1 MATSKSI
8 YDKSMSDKSIS
19 DEAFVEMLCSNK
31 LEEDKLIHLQDLTKE
46 IEHELNPSYS
56 PIVYKEDVEV
66 DDDLNVPPP
75 LPLQRQIAGEWQHQ
89 QNLEMIEL
97 FGLADFIEEQKGL
110 WAKECQTPLY
120 VYLNDPTYIQAQQRF
135 LEKKKR

>member
-1 MATSKSI
+1 MATSMSI
-8 YDKSMSDKSIS
+8 TDKCMSDKSIS

-56 PIVYKEDVEV
+56 PIVDKEDVEV

-120 VYLNDPTYIQAQQRF
+120 VYLNDPTYIQAQQRY

>member
-1 MATSKSI
+1 MSI
-8 YDKSMSDKSIS
+8 TDKCMSDKSIS

-31 LEEDKLIHLQDLTKE
+31 LEEDKLIHFQDLTKE
-46 IEHELNPSYS
+46 IEPVNPSYS
-56 PIVYKEDVEV
+56 PIVDKEDV

-97 FGLADFIEEQKGL
+97 FGLADFIEDQKGL

-120 VYLNDPTYIQAQQRF
+120 VYLNDPTYIQAQQRY